1 MGFTILGLPKYN
13 EALGLYECEVI
24 ELGGESYKLYDS
36 TLEGLNVK
44 KKDLIIEN
52 LTQAQETLKDFP
64 TH

>member
-1 MGFTILGLPKYN
+1 MGFTSLGLPRYN
-13 EALGLYECEVI
+13 EALGLYECDVN
-24 ELGGESYKLYDS
+24 ESGAEAYKLYDI

-52 LTQAQETLKDFP
+52 LTQAQEILKDFP